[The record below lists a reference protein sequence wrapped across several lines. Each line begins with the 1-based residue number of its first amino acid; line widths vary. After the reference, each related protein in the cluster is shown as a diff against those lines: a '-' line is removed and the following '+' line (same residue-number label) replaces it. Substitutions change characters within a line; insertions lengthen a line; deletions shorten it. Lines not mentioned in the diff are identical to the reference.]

1 MPGFQYSFMRFTGEH
16 RAYTRLPLLIQ
27 NPTTKLSAIVFGLV
41 DTGADATLFPATL
54 AVRLGHKLKG
64 KDVKTAVT
72 GGIEQHPVV
81 AYRHVFEV
89 SLMTPDRRKIVWHD
103 RMEIDC
109 LESDPP
115 LLLGVDDFLR
125 HFKLTI
131 DYPFKTM
138 RLSW

>member
-1 MPGFQYSFMRFTGEH
+1 MAGFQYSFLRFTGEH
-16 RAYTRLPLLIQ
+16 RAYTRLPLLIR
-27 NPTTKLSAIVFGLV
+27 NPATKLSAIVFGLA

-54 AVRLGHKLKG
+54 AVQLGHKLKG
-64 KDVKTAVT
+64 KGVKTTVT
-72 GGIEQHPVV
+72 GGIEQRPIV
-81 AYRHVFEV
+81 AYRHLFEV
-89 SLMTPDRRKIVWHD
+89 SLLSPDRRKIVWRD

-115 LLLGVDDFLR
+115 LLLGVEDFLY

-131 DYPFKTM
+131 NYPSENM